1 MVLTYRYLSNK
12 GENKQVVDK
21 IPPKTFETTST
32 INVAADYTP
41 SLTATLNFLSV
52 LICVTSR
59 TTTLRDGE

>member
-21 IPPKTFETTST
+21 IPPKTFAITST

-41 SLTATLNFLSV
+41 SLTATLNLSV